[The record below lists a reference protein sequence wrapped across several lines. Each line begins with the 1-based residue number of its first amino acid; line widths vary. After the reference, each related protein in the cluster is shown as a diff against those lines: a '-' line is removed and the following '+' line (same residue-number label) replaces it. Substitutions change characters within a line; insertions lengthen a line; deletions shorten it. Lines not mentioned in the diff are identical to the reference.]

1 MSSDTND
8 GATTR
13 NEWSRKYGDI
23 DPYEDDEKP
32 APSQWPDDEDK
43 PHDTHGRQYNP
54 YAGSQTPTRG
64 RCNAPLRFYEERY
77 GEMRY
82 CTQLPERVFL
92 DGDAGSRFCRT
103 HKSMED
109 LMERHKDLY
118 EHGGFATSHVHVL
131 DKVSV
136 DKQAFIIDLYDD
148 LLDRAVFDYDVEYV
162 PVELDTSNVEY
173 IPHDELTRQFPVP
186 NSKLLEASRLFMAAC
201 DSIRMLDMQSIVL
214 DKGPEGSTIAAH
226 GTAESGTIVDTIE
239 EKREHHLNLPL
250 SRLTKDHTEHLEIG
264 GVIAD
269 EDETDVAV
277 DNRSWTLHYGAD
289 AADEDDVADAAEDA
303 DAVPDMS
310 SGDADGSGSTSATA
324 EDTVGVEPMSVSEE
338 FEEPVQQMNENYADE
353 S

>member
-1 MSSDTND
+1 
-8 GATTR
+8 
-13 NEWSRKYGDI
+13 
-23 DPYEDDEKP
+23 
-32 APSQWPDDEDK
+32 
-43 PHDTHGRQYNP
+43 
-54 YAGSQTPTRG
+54 
-64 RCNAPLRFYEERY
+64 
-77 GEMRY
+77 
-82 CTQLPERVFL
+82 
-92 DGDAGSRFCRT
+92 
-103 HKSMED
+103 MED
-109 LMERHKDLY
+109 LMKRHKDLY

-162 PVELDTSNVEY
+162 PVELDTSSVEY

-201 DSIRMLDMQSIVL
+201 DTIRMLDMQSIVL
-214 DKGPEGSTIAAH
+214 DNGPEGSTLAAH

-269 EDETDVAV
+269 EDDTDVAV

-303 DAVPDMS
+303 DAVPDM
-310 SGDADGSGSTSATA
+310 TA
-324 EDTVGVEPMSVSEE
+324 EDTTGVEPMSVSEE
-338 FEEPVQQMNENYADE
+338 FEEPVQRMNEKYADE
-353 S
+353 N